1 MKKTLTLLLSCL
13 LSVMMPSMAGD
24 YTLQIFGNANM
35 DDVIDEQDL
44 DAVEAMIGGTEAAQ
58 TELSDADHD
67 GDLDEDDLDLIG
79 RIIRGDPANVTL
91 IDSVGR
97 VVTVKTP
104 VKRIVPLHM
113 RHAAAVIVLGGEDAI
128 VGVGS
133 TVLERDLLFSNLRDR
148 PSVGFHREPDP
159 EAIMELEPDLV
170 ITFTQT
176 GPQDQLNDKLPPEVA
191 LVRFDFSMIETLK
204 GEMMALGYLIG
215 GREALMDYEEWH
227 DRYTGTVLERV
238 SEIPEEDRVRVF
250 MERESPDK
258 EASVRWAYA
267 SDTGYTDLCDVAGGV
282 NIAKA
287 KIDYNGDVESEWVM
301 EENPEVII
309 GLSYSGGY
317 NAEDDTLLG
326 AYRDGIMSA
335 PGFEFVDAVKN
346 DRVYVISGDF
356 SLGPQ
361 MTIGTVVVAKWLYP
375 ELFSDLDPEAIHQ
388 EFLRDF
394 MGVDYDLAEH
404 GAFVYPPMD

>member
-1 MKKTLTLLLSCL
+1 
-13 LSVMMPSMAGD
+13 MMPSMAGD

-176 GPQDQLNDKLPPEVA
+176 GPQDQLDDKLPPETA

-227 DRYTGTVLERV
+227 DRYMGTVLERV

-317 NAEDDTLLG
+317 NAEDDTLLR
-326 AYRDGIMSA
+326 AYREDIMSA
-335 PGFEFVDAVKN
+335 PGFELVDAVKSE
-346 DRVYVISGDF
+346 RVHVISGDF
-356 SLGPQ
+356 ALGPQ
-361 MTIGTVVVAKWLYP
+361 MTIGAVVVAKWLYP
-375 ELFSDLDPEAIHQ
+375 ELFRDLDPEAIHQ

-404 GAFVYPPMD
+404 GAFVYPPMY

>member
-1 MKKTLTLLLSCL
+1 
-13 LSVMMPSMAGD
+13 MMPSMAGD

-176 GPQDQLNDKLPPEVA
+176 GPQDQLDDKLPPETA

-227 DRYTGTVLERV
+227 DRYMGTVLERV

-282 NIAKA
+282 SIAKA

-317 NAEDDTLLG
+317 NAEDDTLLR
-326 AYRDGIMSA
+326 AYREDIMSA
-335 PGFEFVDAVKN
+335 PGFELVDAVKSE
-346 DRVYVISGDF
+346 RVHVISGDF
-356 SLGPQ
+356 ALGPQ
-361 MTIGTVVVAKWLYP
+361 MTIGAVVVAKWLYP
-375 ELFSDLDPEAIHQ
+375 ELFRDLDPEAIHQ